1 MKSAR
6 LFFAA
11 AILFQG
17 GCDSGQKAAPAAA
30 PAKKAAKPVDLTR
43 FFPLANRGDV
53 KLEEEHLLGKDYLPG
68 GNIAHYKNGKQEY
81 DLFLLKT
88 SGNEAAALLVFE
100 FKGKLKDAKL
110 IPHFGGYY
118 GLDGE
123 KKIFLFPK
131 LAYLAGVVGLT
142 EKEADGIA
150 RDFAARIH

>member
-1 MKSAR
+1 MLFSA
-6 LFFAA
+6 
-11 AILFQG
+11 
-17 GCDSGQKAAPAAA
+17 GCDSGQKAAPTAE
-30 PAKKAAKPVDLTR
+30 PVRKAARPADLTR
-43 FFPLANRGDV
+43 YFPLANRGDV

-68 GNIAHYKNGKQEY
+68 GNIAHYKSGAKEY

-100 FKGKLKDAKL
+100 FKGKLKGVKP

-123 KKIFLFPK
+123 KKIFVFPK
-131 LAYLAGVVGLT
+131 LAYLAGVVGLS
-142 EKEADGIA
+142 EKDADGIA

>member
-6 LFFAA
+6 LFAA
-11 AILFQG
+11 AALLLSA
-17 GCDSGQKAAPAAA
+17 GCDSGQKAAPPAA
-30 PAKKAAKPVDLTR
+30 PVKPAVKPADLTR

-68 GNIAHYKNGKQEY
+68 GNIAHYKNGITEY

-88 SGNEAAALLVFE
+88 SGNEAAALLVFD
-100 FKGKLKDAKL
+100 FKGRLKDAKP

-118 GLDGE
+118 GLDSE
-123 KKIFLFPK
+123 KKIFVFPK
-131 LAYLAGVVGLT
+131 LAYVAGVVGLS
-142 EKEADGIA
+142 EKNADVIA

>member
-1 MKSAR
+1 M
-6 LFFAA
+6 LFDAA
-11 AILFQG
+11 
-17 GCDSGQKAAPAAA
+17 CDSGQKSAPVA
-30 PAKKAAKPVDLTR
+30 PVKPVVKPVDLTR
-43 FFPLANRGDV
+43 FFPMTNRGDV
-53 KLEEEHLLGKDYLPG
+53 KLDEEHLLGKDYLPG

-100 FKGKLKDAKL
+100 FKGKLKDPKL

-123 KKIFLFPK
+123 KKIFVFPK
-131 LAYLAGVVGLT
+131 LAYLAGAVGLS
-142 EKEADGIA
+142 EKDADSVA

>member
-6 LFFAA
+6 LFVAA
-11 AILFQG
+11 AMLFHA
-17 GCDSGQKAAPAAA
+17 GCDSGQKAVPVTAPLK
-30 PAKKAAKPVDLTR
+30 PAVKPVDLTR
-43 FFPLANRGDV
+43 FFPLTNRGEV

-88 SGNEAAALLVFE
+88 SGNETAALLVFE
-100 FKGKLKDAKL
+100 LKGKLKDPKF
-110 IPHFGGYY
+110 IPQFGGYY

-123 KKIFLFPK
+123 KKIFVFPK
-131 LAYLAGVVGLT
+131 LAYLAGVIGLS
-142 EKEADGIA
+142 EKDADGIA